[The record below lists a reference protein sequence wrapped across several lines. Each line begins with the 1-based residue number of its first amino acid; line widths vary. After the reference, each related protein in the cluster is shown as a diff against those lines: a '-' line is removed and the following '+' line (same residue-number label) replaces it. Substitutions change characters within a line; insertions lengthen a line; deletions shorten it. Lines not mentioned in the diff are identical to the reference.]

1 MARYSCAEWAPV
13 AWMNALSH
21 HRKTQ
26 LAIHI
31 TDGEGDPR
39 TIDTWRTGRAGS
51 NFVLFP
57 DGRLVQLS
65 DSACKSAADFGATHI
80 ISVECVGRN
89 RALTAAQVA
98 ALIVLAREAHE
109 RDSVP
114 LRLAATS
121 SDAGIGW
128 HRLGV
133 DGNFPKGRY
142 GGRLQRSPL
151 GVQTSGAR
159 GKACPTDVV
168 IDQIHDVILPALTQQ
183 GGFLMA
189 LTDQQQIQM
198 YNALVGPNGS
208 AALNGLMP
216 RGQNLPTA
224 LDAVRGKVDSLAAD
238 LAPVE
243 RTDPQ
248 TGKVVKLSL
257 RQEIADTKTA
267 LAVQAGQIT
276 ALTAALAQATGL
288 DEDAIRELVRQ
299 GVVDAVESFETTE
312 TTTTT
317 ATVKKG

>member
-1 MARYSCAEWAPV
+1 MARYSCAEWEPV
-13 AWMNALSH
+13 AWMNKLTH

-39 TIDTWRTGRAGS
+39 TIATWRTGRAGS

-57 DGRLVQLS
+57 DGRLKQLS
-65 DSACKSAADFGATHI
+65 DSACKSPADFGATHI

-89 RALTAAQVA
+89 RALTPAQVV
-98 ALIVLAREAHE
+98 ALIILAREAHE
-109 RDSVP
+109 RDGVP

-151 GVQTSGAR
+151 GVRTSGAR

-168 IDQIHDVILPALTQQ
+168 IDQIHDVILPALTQED
-183 GGFLMA
+183 FMPA
-189 LTDQQQIQM
+189 LTDEQQIQM

-267 LAVQAGQIT
+267 LAVQAGQIS

-288 DEDAIRELVRQ
+288 DEGSIRELVRQ

>member
-1 MARYSCAEWAPV
+1 MARYSCAEWEPV
-13 AWMNALSH
+13 AWMNNLTH

-39 TIDTWRTGRAGS
+39 TIATWRTGRAGS

-57 DGRLVQLS
+57 DGRLKQLS
-65 DSACKSAADFGATHI
+65 DSACKSPADFGATHI

-89 RALTAAQVA
+89 RALTPAQVA
-98 ALIVLAREAHE
+98 ALITLAREAHE
-109 RDSVP
+109 RDGVP

-168 IDQIHDVILPALTQQ
+168 IDQIHDVILPALTQEED
-183 GGFLMA
+183 FMSE
-189 LTDQQQIQM
+189 LTPTEQRQL
-198 YNALVGPNGS
+198 YNAIVGTNGS
-208 AALNGLMP
+208 DALKALMP
-216 RGQNLPTA
+216 HGQNLPTSVSVLRGA
-224 LDAVRGKVDSLAAD
+224 VQKLLDD

-243 RTDPQ
+243 RPVD
-248 TGKVVKLSL
+248 GKVVKIPI
-257 RQEIADTKTA
+257 RQEIANANTA
-267 LAVQAGQIT
+267 LAAQAGQIAGLT
-276 ALTAALAQATGL
+276 SALGQLAGGDIDLAAIREASRQGVADALTA
-288 DEDAIRELVRQ
+288 V
-299 GVVDAVESFETTE
+299 ETTV
-312 TTTTT
+312 
-317 ATVKKG
+317 TVKKG

>member
-1 MARYSCAEWAPV
+1 MARYSCAEWEPV
-13 AWMNALSH
+13 VWMNTLTH

-39 TIDTWRTGRAGS
+39 TIATWRTGRAGS

-65 DSACKSAADFGATHI
+65 DSACKSPADFGATHI

-89 RALTAAQVA
+89 RALTPAQVA
-98 ALIVLAREAHE
+98 ALITLAREAHE
-109 RDSVP
+109 RDGVP

-168 IDQIHDVILPALTQQ
+168 IDQIHDVILPALTQEEDFMSELSPTEQ
-183 GGFLMA
+183 RQL
-189 LTDQQQIQM
+189 
-198 YNALVGPNGS
+198 YNAIVGPNKS
-208 AALNGLMP
+208 AALQALMP

-224 LDAVRGKVDSLAAD
+224 LDAVREKVDSLAAD

-248 TGKVVKLSL
+248 TGKVVKIPL
-257 RQEIADTKTA
+257 RQEIANANTAIAAQRGEISGLVTA
-267 LAVQAGQIT
+267 LAQVVGEGVD
-276 ALTAALAQATGL
+276 L
-288 DEDAIRELVRQ
+288 DAIREASRQ
-299 GVVDAVESFETTE
+299 GVADALAAVETTV
-312 TTTTT
+312 
-317 ATVKKG
+317 TVKKG

>member
-1 MARYSCAEWAPV
+1 MARYSCAEWEPV
-13 AWMNALSH
+13 AWMNKLTH

-39 TIDTWRTGRAGS
+39 TIATWRTGRAGS

-57 DGRLVQLS
+57 DGRLKQLS
-65 DSACKSAADFGATHI
+65 DSACKSPADFGATHI

-98 ALIVLAREAHE
+98 ALITLAREAHQ
-109 RDSVP
+109 RDGVP

-168 IDQIHDVILPALTQQ
+168 IDQIHDVILPALTQEEDFMSELSPTEQ
-183 GGFLMA
+183 RQLF
-189 LTDQQQIQM
+189 
-198 YNALVGPNGS
+198 NAIVGPNKS
-208 AALNGLMP
+208 AELQALMP
-216 RGQNLPTA
+216 HGENLPTSVSVLRGA
-224 LDAVRGKVDSLAAD
+224 VQKLLDD

-243 RTDPQ
+243 RLVD
-248 TGKVVKLSL
+248 GKVITVPL
-257 RQEIADTKTA
+257 RQEIANANTAIAAQRGEISGLVTA
-267 LAVQAGQIT
+267 LAQVVGEGVD
-276 ALTAALAQATGL
+276 L
-288 DEDAIRELVRQ
+288 DAIREASRQ
-299 GVVDAVESFETTE
+299 GVADALAAVETTV
-312 TTTTT
+312 
-317 ATVKKG
+317 TVKKG